1 MVELKPLFD
10 VKERLEY
17 AAVAGAALLGEDFRL
32 QRAAEELKPLA
43 GASPVLAKIGA
54 GLAKLLSAPPEER
67 PGLLLDVLALVDAVA
82 YTQAGTG
89 AEGELEPLPLGG
101 GVYHQI
107 SYGQI
112 QPLLTAL
119 TTTGGGRVEAV
130 KSAWDSHP
138 EFFEDYRVLPA
149 VVAALGDGY
158 GEMADLCAALLKK
171 LGPRVVPALKQGFDP
186 GGKKEMARRV
196 ETIAAIQGKDA
207 FPWLREI
214 LGHTKKEVRVAAIT
228 ALGGDSGNTALLL
241 GLAKYERGKNLE
253 AVMAGLAL
261 QDGEEVASFW
271 EQRLQKDHLSVKFLG
286 VARTDWASDLVAK
299 GLWGLMERLLA
310 GEREISKE
318 IHALL
323 RLWWS
328 AAQRKSSPSMLDL

>member
-1 MVELKPLFD
+1 MNLQPLYD

-17 AAVAGAALLGEDFRL
+17 AAVAGTGLVGEDFRL
-32 QRAAEELKPLA
+32 RRALEALTPLA
-43 GASPVLAKIGA
+43 GASPVLAKIAA
-54 GLAKLLSAPPEER
+54 GLEKLLAAPAEGRSSA
-67 PGLLLDVLALVDAVA
+67 LLDLLALVDAVA

-158 GEMADLCAALLKK
+158 GEMADLCAALLKE
-171 LGPRVVPALKQGFDP
+171 LDRGPVTYGCIRYRAD
-186 GGKKEMARRV
+186 ASA
-196 ETIAAIQGKDA
+196 ETIS
-207 FPWLREI
+207 
-214 LGHTKKEVRVAAIT
+214 LG
-228 ALGGDSGNTALLL
+228 
-241 GLAKYERGKNLE
+241 
-253 AVMAGLAL
+253 
-261 QDGEEVASFW
+261 
-271 EQRLQKDHLSVKFLG
+271 
-286 VARTDWASDLVAK
+286 
-299 GLWGLMERLLA
+299 
-310 GEREISKE
+310 
-318 IHALL
+318 
-323 RLWWS
+323 
-328 AAQRKSSPSMLDL
+328 